1 MSYQNQY
8 RQAQVRAYSPG
19 IAEFL
24 IGLIIGGLIFPG
36 PFIWSAL
43 GRQLVKEAVAR
54 GAEVTK
60 EKVEEWIRKGEE
72 KLKR

>member
-1 MSYQNQY
+1 MSHQY
-8 RQAQVRAYSPG
+8 RYVPIRTYNPG
-19 IAEFL
+19 VVEFL

-36 PFIWSAL
+36 PFIWTAL
-43 GRQLVKEAVAR
+43 GRSLVKEAVAR

-60 EKVEEWIRKGEE
+60 EKVEEWIRKGEK